1 MNKNFII
8 AGGMLLG
15 VMALIVLLYVLSAVT
30 HKIPTNTALIIGAV
44 IAVPDAIIAL
54 FFLMRAARSDE

>member
-30 HKIPTNTALIIGAV
+30 HKISTNTALIAGV
-44 IAVPDAIIAL
+44 LVAVPDAIIAL
-54 FFLMRAARSDE
+54 FLLIRAARSDE